1 MNFKGIENYAK
12 KNYKFLVIISLF
24 LFLIMT
30 EQEKF
35 TPRGGHLVKDQE
47 NFSTTDALNAV
58 ASTEKKVNDMASNVG
73 PNNVDFKSGIRLSK
87 NWMNGANATNS
98 EISNDTG
105 TFKKLMVIGN
115 KSSGTR
121 KVGIWDHLDV
131 HGNQYATG
139 YIKSN
144 DKLCIK
150 GTCFDENDLKKMKS
164 LRHNGGF
171 AIDGEGSTFPLE
183 EGGIYN
189 LGNWKSNNKKY
200 DAWSNDQWDM
210 AYLYRGWRV
219 EFWEHYEG
227 RDLGTVW
234 KYENKTVDV
243 KKCDMP
249 NDTISSYRLTW
260 IGY

>member
-1 MNFKGIENYAK
+1 MNFKSIENYLK
-12 KNYKFLVIISLF
+12 KNYKFVIIICLF
-24 LFLIMT
+24 LFLIT
-30 EQEKF
+30 EQPEKF
-35 TPRGGHLVKDQE
+35 TPRGGHRVKDQE
-47 NFSTTDALNAV
+47 DFTPTEALDAVKA
-58 ASTEKKVNDMASNVG
+58 TEKKVNDMASKVG

-87 NWMNGANATNS
+87 NWMNGANGKNS
-98 EISNDTG
+98 EISNDIG
-105 TFKKLMVIGN
+105 HYKKLMIIGN

-121 KVGIWDHLDV
+121 KVGIWDHLDI

-144 DKLCIK
+144 SKLCIK

-183 EGGIYN
+183 EGGWYE
-189 LGNWKSNNKKY
+189 LHGQKKY

-210 AYLYRGWRV
+210 IYLYRGWRL
-219 EFWEHYEG
+219 ELSKDGYGKGGIQKW
-227 RDLGTVW
+227 
-234 KYENKTVDV
+234 ENKTEDV
-243 KKCDMP
+243 KKCDSH
-249 NDTISSYRLTW
+249 NDWGSSYRLTW